1 MTGVSLGGVIE
12 IVIIVSSHKWRL
24 SVAVLSA
31 ESLELQMKITYQSVF
46 VGYVVGEFEFVEGD
60 NFLHPLFSSCGTVGV
75 NVHPLGHLRVR
86 LARHDPSA
94 VVELV
99 AKVVSSHHVQQQDVL
114 CLGV

>member
-1 MTGVSLGGVIE
+1 M
-12 IVIIVSSHKWRL
+12 
-24 SVAVLSA
+24 
-31 ESLELQMKITYQSVF
+31 F

-86 LARHDPSA
+86 LASHDPSA

-114 CLGV
+114 GLGV